1 MIDQDDIFDN
11 NNPGNNPINNNPNN
25 VNNNDNN
32 NNNDIINPNNDPN
45 IITNP
50 AVNVAQE
57 TFIWGTNIKLEE
69 VRAQFLTFFKTFKA
83 RHSTLGHTNPDT
95 NRATWADT
103 DEDHFTRL
111 HDENSSNSSNS
122 TTTLNYDDTDDIN
135 GDTDDDDTEDMPP
148 LYPELARSSILRQ
161 EWCVNVDCKNV
172 YRYSSSLYRQLVLF
186 PSQVIP
192 IMDVAFNEMV
202 QCLLREDRELS
213 AIVSMMLSSVEDMPR
228 FQVRVF
234 NLRETKVMR
243 KLGPEDIDQLVSI
256 RGMVV
261 RASCVIPN
269 MRAAFFRCDVCNST
283 EEVEV
288 DIRDRIAEPTVC
300 SRCHSRMS
308 MGIVHNRCTFSD
320 KQVLRLQET
329 PESIPEGET
338 PQTVTLF
345 AFDSLVDAVKPG
357 DRVKITGIFRA
368 EPVRVKPTQRSVRSL
383 YRTFIDVIHYALSD
397 PSKKSSSSSSL
408 KGPLGSET
416 NQFSYLNDDVNDDVN
431 NDVIGGDDDITE
443 AQRAENEARLRRIA
457 EEGGGGEAVYER
469 LTRSIAPNVWELDD
483 IKKGLLCQLFG
494 GTAKEFSS
502 GQRFRGEI
510 NILLCGDPGTSKSQL
525 LTFVHKIAPRGVYTS
540 GKGSS
545 AVGLT
550 AYVSRDPDTNDAVL
564 ESGALVLSDRGICCI
579 DEFDKMTEYTRAVL
593 HEVMEQQTVSIAK
606 SGIVCVLNAR
616 TAVLASANP
625 RESRYNPHLSVVEN
639 LQLPPTL
646 LSRFD
651 LIYLVLDKPDEAF
664 DRRLGA
670 HLVSLFS
677 AAPPQPRDVID
688 LETLSA
694 YIAYAKKVCHPR
706 ISDEAKE
713 LLVSGYVGMRMQ
725 GFTGGR
731 KTVAATPRQ
740 LESLIRTSEALARMK
755 LQDTVT
761 EVEVNEA
768 LRLVKCALQQAA
780 TDPVTGTLDMDL
792 ITTGRSA
799 ASRGAVRQL
808 AQDVLGVLREAPPEL
823 QPMRVGVLAQRFAE
837 VRGGGVAPNGNDL
850 RDALTL
856 LKQDGVI
863 EMNMN
868 FGGIRLVQN

>member
-1 MIDQDDIFDN
+1 MIGAAADDNNSNGTNPGSFNDNDN
-11 NNPGNNPINNNPNN
+11 NNPSA
-25 VNNNDNN
+25 D
-32 NNNDIINPNNDPN
+32 DPLQY
-45 IITNP
+45 IQQAQPT
-50 AVNVAQE
+50 AAAAGTQE

-69 VRAQFLTFFKTFKA
+69 VKAQFLVFFRMYKA
-83 RHSTLGHTNPDT
+83 RRTTLGHDGVSSSSSAMWTNGGDDNDST
-95 NRATWADT
+95 QFHI
-103 DEDHFTRL
+103 DEEEDNNNN
-111 HDENSSNSSNS
+111 NSEDDS
-122 TTTLNYDDTDDIN
+122 TQ
-135 GDTDDDDTEDMPP
+135 PP
-148 LYPELARSSILRQ
+148 LYPELARSAIMRQ
-161 EWCVNVDCKNV
+161 EWCVNVDCRNV

-192 IMDVAFNEMV
+192 IMDVAYNEMALDV
-202 QCLLREDRELS
+202 LREMGLGSGTDTD
-213 AIVSMMLSSVEDMPR
+213 AGDGVR

-243 KLGPEDIDQLVSI
+243 KLGPDDIDQLVSI
-256 RGMVV
+256 RGMIV
-261 RASCVIPN
+261 RASCIIPN
-269 MRAAFFRCDVCNST
+269 MRAAFFRCGVCNGT

-288 DIRDRIAEPTVC
+288 DIRDRIAEPSVC
-300 SRCHSRMS
+300 SRCHSKLS
-308 MGIVHNRCTFSD
+308 MGIVHNLCTFSD

-357 DRVKITGIFRA
+357 DRVKVTGIFRA
-368 EPVRVKPTQRSVRSL
+368 EPVRTKPTQRSVRAL
-383 YRTFIDVIHYALSD
+383 YRTFIDVVHYSLTD
-397 PSKKSSSSSSL
+397 PSRATAPTGTFDDDDEEGGTACNNQSS
-408 KGPLGSET
+408 
-416 NQFSYLNDDVNDDVN
+416 N
-431 NDVIGGDDDITE
+431 GGGGRGCDDDDITD
-443 AQRAENEARLRRIA
+443 AQRAANEEKLREIA
-457 EEGGGGEAVYER
+457 AADDVYER

-510 NILLCGDPGTSKSQL
+510 NVLLCGDPGTSKSQL

-579 DEFDKMTEYTRAVL
+579 DEFDKMTDYTRAVL

-625 RESRYNPHLSVVEN
+625 RESRYNPRLSVVDN

-651 LIYLVLDKPDEAF
+651 LIYLVLDRPDEAF

-688 LETLSA
+688 LETLAA
-694 YIAYAKKVCHPR
+694 YIAYAKRVCHPK

-713 LLVSGYVGMRMQ
+713 LLVSGYVAMRSQ
-725 GFTGGR
+725 GFAGGK

-761 EVEVNEA
+761 AAEVSEA

-780 TDPVTGTLDMDL
+780 TDPATGTLDMDL
-792 ITTGRSA
+792 ITTGRSS

-808 AQDVLGVLREAPPEL
+808 AADIQNVLREAPDI
-823 QPMRVGVLAQRFAE
+823 QPIRAAALAQRIAE
-837 VRGGGVAPNGNDL
+837 AKGLQQPPSDSDL
-850 RDALTL
+850 RDALL
-856 LKQDGVI
+856 QLRQDGVI
-863 EMNMN
+863 EMTSA

>member
-1 MIDQDDIFDN
+1 MIYQDDVN
-11 NNPGNNPINNNPNN
+11 NTNIVMSN
-25 VNNNDNN
+25 NNNDNN
-32 NNNDIINPNNDPN
+32 NDNNGNNNNNNNNNNDDNNIIINNQNDANNN
-45 IITNP
+45 LLNNGT
-50 AVNVAQE
+50 QE

-69 VRAQFLTFFKTFKA
+69 VKSQFLKFFRTFKSH
-83 RHSTLGHTNPDT
+83 HSSLGHNS
-95 NRATWADT
+95 NINQAATWADT
-103 DEDHFTRL
+103 DEDHLL
-111 HDENSSNSSNS
+111 HP
-122 TTTLNYDDTDDIN
+122 Y
-135 GDTDDDDTEDMPP
+135 DDDDDDDNITNIDGDNNNNNNNNDNDDDMPP
-148 LYPELARSSILRQ
+148 LYPELARASIMRQ
-161 EWCVNVDCKNV
+161 EWCVNVDCKNIHKF
-172 YRYSSSLYRQLVLF
+172 SSSLYRQLVLY

-192 IMDVAFNEMV
+192 IMDVAFNDMV
-202 QCLLREDRELS
+202 QLLLREDADLL
-213 AIVSMMLSSVEDMPR
+213 AVVNMVMSSVEEMPR

-234 NLRETKVMR
+234 NLRETKIMR
-243 KLGPEDIDQLVSI
+243 KLGPDDIDQLVSI
-256 RGMVV
+256 NGMVV

-269 MRAAFFRCDVCNST
+269 MRAAYFRCNVCNST

-288 DIRDRIAEPTVC
+288 DIRDRIAEPSVC
-300 SRCHSRMS
+300 SRCHSKVS
-308 MGIVHNRCTFSD
+308 MGIIHNLCTFSD

-368 EPVRVKPTQRSVRSL
+368 EPVRVKPTQRSVRAL

-397 PSKKSSSSSSL
+397 PSKKSSSAVAAS
-408 KGPLGSET
+408 KGALGHNS
-416 NQFSYLNDDVNDDVN
+416 NDDDDDDIN
-431 NDVIGGDDDITE
+431 GGIGGDDDITD

-457 EEGGGGEAVYER
+457 EESGEDVYER
-469 LTRSIAPNVWELDD
+469 LTRSFAPNVWELDD

-550 AYVSRDPDTNDAVL
+550 AYVTRDPDTNDAVL

-579 DEFDKMTEYTRAVL
+579 DEFDKMTDYTRAVL

-677 AAPPQPRDVID
+677 AAPPQPKDVID

-694 YIAYAKKVCHPR
+694 YIAYAKKVCHPK

-713 LLVSGYVGMRMQ
+713 LLVNGYIGMRMQ
-725 GFTGGR
+725 GFAGGK

-740 LESLIRTSEALARMK
+740 LESLIRTSEALAKMK
-755 LQDTVT
+755 LKDTVT
-761 EVEVNEA
+761 GVEVTEA

-799 ASRGAVRQL
+799 SSRGAVRQL
-808 AQDVLGVLREAPPEL
+808 ALDIQNILRESQES
-823 QPMRVGVLAQRFAE
+823 QPMRIVALSQKIAE
-837 VRGGGVAPNGNDL
+837 VKGSNPPNANDL

-863 EMNMN
+863 EMTNT
-868 FGGIRLVQN
+868 FGGIRLVKN